1 MSGSTGAASSCPPA
15 LGRPTRESPVRRPSD
30 YSFAFPGRPLVSR
43 LELGALPSAV
53 PCARLHTKVILKEWC
68 IGHMADDAEIIV
80 SELTTNALK
89 ASWSANDSTP
99 IALHLLAS
107 HDCLAIQVW
116 DSVPAAPDPQP
127 HTIDAETGRGLE
139 IVSLLSDRWGLCH
152 PDTGGKIVWAALEI
166 STALGACQRVGA

>member
-15 LGRPTRESPVRRPSD
+15 LDRLAGESRVRRPSGA
-30 YSFAFPGRPLVSR
+30 SFAFPGSPLVSR

-53 PCARLHTKVILKEWC
+53 PCARLHTRVILKEWC
-68 IGHMADDAEIIV
+68 IGHMADSAEIIV

-89 ASWSANDSTP
+89 ASWSVNDSTP
-99 IALHLLAS
+99 IVLHLLAS
-107 HDCLAIQVW
+107 HECLTIQVW
-116 DSVPAAPDPQP
+116 DYVPTAPDPRP

-139 IVSLLSDRWGLCH
+139 IVSLLSDRWGFYH

-166 STALGACQRVGA
+166 STAPGAHQGADA

>member
-1 MSGSTGAASSCPPA
+1 M
-15 LGRPTRESPVRRPSD
+15 RRPSGTG
-30 YSFAFPGRPLVSR
+30 FAFPGRLLVSR

-53 PCARLHTKVILKEWC
+53 PCARLHTKVILKEWY

-89 ASWSANDSTP
+89 ASWSVNDSTP

-107 HDCLAIQVW
+107 NDCLTIQVW
-116 DSVPAAPDPQP
+116 DSVPAAPDPRP
-127 HTIDAETGRGLE
+127 HTIYAETGRGLE
-139 IVSLLSDRWGLCH
+139 IVSLLSDRWGFYR

-166 STALGACQRVGA
+166 STAPGARQGAGA